1 MCTCLHEYGAGSDSA
16 KQHAA
21 NGAMHEA
28 WLDLFV
34 IWLGYSRMQAA
45 YGHWLK
51 RDMVM
56 PEGDHSALFSMTSET
71 VCHPLHLT
79 ALLTRPHSFL

>member
-1 MCTCLHEYGAGSDSA
+1 MCLLEYGAGGDSA

-21 NGAMHEA
+21 NGAVHEA

-34 IWLGYSRMQAA
+34 IWLGCSCMQAA
-45 YGHWLK
+45 YGHWLR

-56 PEGDHSALFSMTSET
+56 PEGNHSALFSMTSKT
-71 VCHPLHLT
+71 VRHPLQLT
-79 ALLTRPHSFL
+79 ALLTRPHSFW